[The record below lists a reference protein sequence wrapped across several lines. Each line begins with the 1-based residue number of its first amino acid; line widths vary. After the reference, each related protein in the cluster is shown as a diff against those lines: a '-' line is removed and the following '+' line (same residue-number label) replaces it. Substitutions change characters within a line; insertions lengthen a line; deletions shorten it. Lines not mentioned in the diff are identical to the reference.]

1 MNTLRS
7 ICRTR
12 WSYNF
17 KAISCFL
24 KSIPVLK
31 EVQQELLE
39 DRIKDPNILSLDIMT
54 IKFDDDNIVLQALR
68 MLERIFQPFYEETL
82 RLEGDN
88 SNYGLITTALNKLRA
103 DIENSEIFG
112 LLQSEILSIIDDVTG
127 NFVSD
132 ELAYFCRFVND
143 VKNNIGDQD
152 IIDHSTNFLRSFSNN
167 NSVLLNEWEEFLKE
181 PPTFNELSPVEF
193 WCNQCMYQQ
202 YLAKVALSVIQLP
215 ASTSSVERSFSI
227 QKYIHNTYR
236 NRLSHQHVKEEMII
250 AFNKKLEIDDNIFD
264 IYNTSDNT
272 NNINDENTVIDD
284 IFDIDDSIML
294 CVCFEI

>member
-17 KAISCFL
+17 KTISCFL

-88 SNYGLITTALNKLRA
+88 SNYGLITTALNKEL
-103 DIENSEIFG
+103 
-112 LLQSEILSIIDDVTG
+112 ILKTQKY
-127 NFVSD
+127 
-132 ELAYFCRFVND
+132 LAYYN
-143 VKNNIGDQD
+143 
-152 IIDHSTNFLRSFSNN
+152 
-167 NSVLLNEWEEFLKE
+167 
-181 PPTFNELSPVEF
+181 
-193 WCNQCMYQQ
+193 
-202 YLAKVALSVIQLP
+202 
-215 ASTSSVERSFSI
+215 
-227 QKYIHNTYR
+227 QKYC
-236 NRLSHQHVKEEMII
+236 RLLM
-250 AFNKKLEIDDNIFD
+250 
-264 IYNTSDNT
+264 
-272 NNINDENTVIDD
+272 
-284 IFDIDDSIML
+284 M
-294 CVCFEI
+294 